1 MSTPDP
7 EATQAAV
14 RAALESREYYEAK
27 PHKAYADLMAV
38 LGILDGERAPDPEAP
53 IECPHSGPTE
63 KKFGGAII
71 CGHCRLVIGHWK
83 PSQPTAHLNRK
94 DYPNA

>member
-1 MSTPDP
+1 MSTPD
-7 EATQAAV
+7 
-14 RAALESREYYEAK
+14 S
-27 PHKAYADLMAV
+27 
-38 LGILDGERAPDPEAP
+38 EAP

-71 CGHCRLVIGHWK
+71 CGHCRLVLGHWK